1 MNTEIECLARDF
13 RVLIIFFFRCFK
25 LNRLAVQ
32 QEARYVHPSIHQQY
46 QDDDELIGID
56 GTPVKT
62 FDDIRKA
69 AKDWKS
75 GDAVALTLKREGK
88 EISLPITLSGAA
100 SKKPPL
106 EPGPH

>member
-1 MNTEIECLARDF
+1 MF
-13 RVLIIFFFRCFK
+13 
-25 LNRLAVQ
+25 
-32 QEARYVHPSIHQQY
+32 IHQSPQY
-46 QDDDELIGID
+46 QDDDNLIGIN

-62 FDDIRKA
+62 FDDIREV

-88 EISLPITLSGAA
+88 EIILPITLSGDT

-106 EPGPH
+106 EPGPLDVTITKNMDSTDLQRAIWSSIVGDKGGN